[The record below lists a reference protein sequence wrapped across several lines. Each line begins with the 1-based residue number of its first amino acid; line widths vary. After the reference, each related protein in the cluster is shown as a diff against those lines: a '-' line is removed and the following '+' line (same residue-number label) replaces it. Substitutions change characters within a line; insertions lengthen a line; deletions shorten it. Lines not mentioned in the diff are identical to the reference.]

1 VVINKGQVAF
11 LIGHFVSCTQIMT
24 NKDQQHLYKNTTTL
38 LCWLARPVTGD
49 LSIRIIGGL
58 LVSLSDFAIPR
69 TFYLTRIPG

>member
-1 VVINKGQVAF
+1 
-11 LIGHFVSCTQIMT
+11 
-24 NKDQQHLYKNTTTL
+24 L